1 MQDPILQ
8 QRISGVAPTRRSSRK
23 FPLARNI
30 SMKRKLQLVDGR
42 HLLLGAALL
51 RWDPFEDNQRSLRV
65 EFKTAGTWA
74 APTPSTSSRTKIRVT
89 CHMTVLG
96 ARRAA
101 MSASGPKASVRCLA
115 ATCPESGVKPT
126 CQDNPTDAHDPFLP
140 FAGRAIRADDGQME
154 VGLST

>member
-1 MQDPILQ
+1 
-8 QRISGVAPTRRSSRK
+8 
-23 FPLARNI
+23 
-30 SMKRKLQLVDGR
+30 MKRKLQLVDGR

-65 EFKTAGTWA
+65 GQDRRHLGSANAVDQLTNKNPRHLSYDRIRGAAG
-74 APTPSTSSRTKIRVT
+74 
-89 CHMTVLG
+89 CHVCKW
-96 ARRAA
+96 
-101 MSASGPKASVRCLA
+101 PEASVRCLA